1 MRTRVYTDCMS
12 WLALFLIGPLLR
24 HLQWPR
30 GYAEF
35 MLITDYAAVIL
46 LVGSIVFFT
55 IWLGLKKEHP
65 YAQGKAKSA
74 PPASKP

>member
-1 MRTRVYTDCMS
+1 MT

-30 GYAEF
+30 GYAELL
-35 MLITDYAAVIL
+35 LITDYAAVIL

-74 PPASKP
+74 PPASAAPQK